1 MLTLTHPRPLTQ
13 WHRYSSNA
21 EIKSINYNKIIY
33 TPKVYSEIL
42 PFLFGWKVGFKLI
55 KPTLFFFLTDLVKFL
70 IKTSTYLKKNIAGSL
85 KLKLY
90 FQIVCLKK
98 RTVNNYCFLT
108 LEELKV
114 KPDSIL
120 TFSWLKR
127 GDKTTK

>member
-13 WHRYSSNA
+13 CHRYSSNA

-70 IKTSTYLKKNIAGSL
+70 IKTSTYLKKKHSR
-85 KLKLY
+85 KFKT
-90 FQIVCLKK
+90 K
-98 RTVNNYCFLT
+98 TV
-108 LEELKV
+108 
-114 KPDSIL
+114 
-120 TFSWLKR
+120 FSNRMFKE
-127 GDKTTK
+127 KNSK